1 MKKLLIFDFDGT
13 IANTL
18 NGMYEI
24 YKVIAKKYK
33 IEVLSK
39 EAFIAYKKLPI
50 LERLQKQNVPF
61 YAIPK
66 IISDSQ
72 KLQMKF
78 LSEAKPFEGMKDV
91 LDTLKTMY
99 TLIIVSSNKKD
110 FIKAFLK
117 THDMMVFDKIY
128 GKAQLFG
135 KAETIKKAIKKMK
148 SQIEDSLY
156 IGDETR
162 DIVACRELQL
172 DIISVSYG
180 YDDKTLLV
188 KEGAKHLIDAP
199 NALLS
204 MIKSFH

>member
-18 NGMYEI
+18 NVMYEI
-24 YKVIAKKYK
+24 YKIMAKKYK
-33 IEVLSK
+33 LDILTK

-50 LERLQKQNVPF
+50 LERLQKQNIPL

-66 IISDSQ
+66 IIRDSQ
-72 KLQMKF
+72 KLQMTF
-78 LSEAKPFEGMKDV
+78 LTEAKPFEGIKDV
-91 LDTLKTMY
+91 LNELKTMY

-117 THDMMVFDKIY
+117 THDMKVFEKVY
-128 GKAQLFG
+128 GKAEIFG
-135 KAETIKKAIKKMK
+135 KAKKIKKALKKMHAEVTDT
-148 SQIEDSLY
+148 IY

-162 DIVACRELQL
+162 DLKACQELNL

-180 YDDKTLLV
+180 YDDKALLLA
-188 KEGAKHLIDAP
+188 EGAMHIIDKPHDLIET
-199 NALLS
+199 
-204 MIKSFH
+204 IQSFH

>member
-24 YKVIAKKYK
+24 YKIMAKKYK
-33 IEVLSK
+33 LDILSK

-50 LERLQKQNVPF
+50 LERLQKQNIPL

-66 IISDSQ
+66 IIRDSQ
-72 KLQMKF
+72 KLQMTF
-78 LSEAKPFEGMKDV
+78 LTEAKPFEGIKDV
-91 LDTLKTMY
+91 LNELKTMY

-117 THDMMVFDKIY
+117 THDMKVFEKVY
-128 GKAQLFG
+128 GKAEIFG
-135 KAETIKKAIKKMK
+135 KAKKIKKALKKMHAEVTDT
-148 SQIEDSLY
+148 IY

-162 DIVACRELQL
+162 DLKACQELNL

-180 YDDKTLLV
+180 YDDKALLLA
-188 KEGAKHLIDAP
+188 EGAMHIIDKPHDLIET
-199 NALLS
+199 
-204 MIKSFH
+204 IQSFH

>member
-24 YKVIAKKYK
+24 YKIMAKKYK
-33 IEVLSK
+33 LDVLSK

-50 LERLQKQNVPF
+50 LERLQKQNIPL

-66 IISDSQ
+66 IIRDSQ
-72 KLQMKF
+72 KLQMTF
-78 LSEAKPFEGMKDV
+78 LTEAKPFEGIKDV
-91 LDTLKTMY
+91 LNELKTMY
-99 TLIIVSSNKKD
+99 TLVIVSSNKKD

-117 THDMMVFDKIY
+117 THDMRVFEKVY
-128 GKAQLFG
+128 GKAEIFG
-135 KAETIKKAIKKMK
+135 KAKKIKKALRKMHA
-148 SQIEDSLY
+148 QVTDTIY

-162 DIVACRELQL
+162 DLKACQELNL

-180 YDDKTLLV
+180 YDDKSLLV
-188 KEGAKHLIDAP
+188 AEGATHIIDTP

-204 MIKSFH
+204 AISSFH

>member
-24 YKVIAKKYK
+24 YKIIAKKYN
-33 IEVLSK
+33 IDVLSK
-39 EAFIAYKKLPI
+39 EAFIEYKKLPI

-66 IISDSQ
+66 IIRDSQ
-72 KLQMKF
+72 KLQMTY
-78 LSEAKPFEGMKDV
+78 LSEANPFEGMKDV
-91 LDTLKTMY
+91 LNTLKTMY

-117 THDMMVFDKIY
+117 THDMMVFNKIY
-128 GKAQLFG
+128 GKAEIFG
-135 KAETIKKAIKKMK
+135 KAKKIKKALKKMHA
-148 SQIEDSLY
+148 QVTDTIY

-162 DIVACRELQL
+162 DVVACRELHL

-180 YDDKTLLV
+180 YDDKSLLV
-188 KEGAKHLIDAP
+188 AEGATHIIDTP
-199 NALLS
+199 SALLS
-204 MIKSFH
+204 AISSFH